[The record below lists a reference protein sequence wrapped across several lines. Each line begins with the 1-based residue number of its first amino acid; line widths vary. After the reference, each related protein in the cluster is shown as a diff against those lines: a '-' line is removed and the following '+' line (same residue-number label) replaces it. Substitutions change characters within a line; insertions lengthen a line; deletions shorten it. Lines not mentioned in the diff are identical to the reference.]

1 MADKAYYAAN
11 KNGSLFRR
19 FFKTNDP
26 DDAVASEGGSCT
38 PDSTHAY
45 VHDKQEMYICPYFF
59 EHDLTERAST
69 LIHELTHHEDTL
81 PRSKTSCTPTLTPFS
96 PYMQRPLTAAIPSRE
111 AHMPTPAAV
120 TEVTPNMVMVIF
132 TPSTFLKFQ
141 PASAAAL
148 DTPMTPNVQYSEG
161 LAAVNA
167 VEWLVLVIRFLCFT
181 GSSSMNSLA
190 QNGNI
195 LFAAN

>member
-1 MADKAYYAAN
+1 MADKAYYAAD

-69 LIHELTHHEDTL
+69 LIHELTHHKDT
-81 PRSKTSCTPTLTPFS
+81 T
-96 PYMQRPLTAAIPSRE
+96 IPSRE
-111 AHMPTPAAV
+111 AHMSTPAAV

-161 LAAVNA
+161 LAAVTA
-167 VEWLVLVIRFLCFT
+167 VEGLVTNKHKIRFLCFT

-195 LFAAN
+195 MFAAI

>member
-69 LIHELTHHEDTL
+69 LIHELTHHEDRTYDYDTYKYDGIMGL
-81 PRSKTSCTPTLTPFS
+81 TSEQNLMHADTYSIFAV
-96 PYMQRPLTAAIPSRE
+96 YAA
-111 AHMPTPAAV
+111 T
-120 TEVTPNMVMVIF
+120 T
-132 TPSTFLKFQ
+132 
-141 PASAAAL
+141 
-148 DTPMTPNVQYSEG
+148 YSSDSE
-161 LAAVNA
+161 
-167 VEWLVLVIRFLCFT
+167 
-181 GSSSMNSLA
+181 
-190 QNGNI
+190 
-195 LFAAN
+195 

>member
-69 LIHELTHHEDTL
+69 LIHELTHHKDIKGTFDYDTYKYDGIMGL
-81 PRSKTSCTPTLTPFS
+81 TSEQNLMHADTYSIF
-96 PYMQRPLTAAIPSRE
+96 
-111 AHMPTPAAV
+111 AV
-120 TEVTPNMVMVIF
+120 YATNT
-132 TPSTFLKFQ
+132 
-141 PASAAAL
+141 
-148 DTPMTPNVQYSEG
+148 YSSDSE
-161 LAAVNA
+161 
-167 VEWLVLVIRFLCFT
+167 
-181 GSSSMNSLA
+181 
-190 QNGNI
+190 
-195 LFAAN
+195 

>member
-69 LIHELTHHEDTL
+69 LIHELTHHKDT
-81 PRSKTSCTPTLTPFS
+81 
-96 PYMQRPLTAAIPSRE
+96 AIPSRE
-111 AHMPTPAAV
+111 AHMSTPAAV

-132 TPSTFLKFQ
+132 TSSTFLKFQ

-148 DTPMTPNVQYSEG
+148 DIPMTPNVQYSEG
-161 LAAVNA
+161 LAAVTA
-167 VEWLVLVIRFLCFT
+167 VEGLVLVIRFLCFT